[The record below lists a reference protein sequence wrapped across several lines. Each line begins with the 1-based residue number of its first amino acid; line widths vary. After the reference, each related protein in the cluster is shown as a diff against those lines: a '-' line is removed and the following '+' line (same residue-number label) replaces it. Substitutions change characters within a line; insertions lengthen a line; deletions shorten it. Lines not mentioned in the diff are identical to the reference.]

1 VTSRVRHLTFDCR
14 DPHLLARFWAAAI
27 GYVDDPEDPNHPDD
41 PEALLVD
48 PAGLGP
54 GLLFV
59 PVPEGKQGK
68 NRLHLDLQ
76 PDQPREAEVQRL
88 LDLGATL
95 VDDRRDPDGT
105 GWAVLADPEGN
116 ELCVERSAA
125 ERGTPP
131 PRDTGERDWD
141 FPLDADESTVLRGIL
156 DWYRAGVLAK
166 VDGVS
171 QAVATTRP
179 LRSKTSI
186 AALVH
191 HLARVEDSWL
201 HHRVGGHPRSEPFA
215 SAPGREWEFDVV
227 DELPFAEVVDR
238 YRRACDRSRAALDGR
253 AMDDHAVHAVDG
265 EDFTVRFA
273 LVHLV
278 EETARHLGHL
288 DILRELLDGTTG
300 E

>member
-27 GYVDDPEDPNHPDD
+27 GYVEDPENPNHPDD

-166 VDGVS
+166 VDGVG